1 MFSYNPAGTIAEMKS
16 DDSMAWGGANL
27 SAHLHTEECNV
38 FIRKLKQCH
47 AEHNVLRFFGK
58 CNDID
63 RAMRQ
68 CLKKEYQVKRAKS
81 QAHAEE
87 MQHKLTHPAKQDAN

>member
-1 MFSYNPAGTIAEMKS
+1 MHP
-16 DDSMAWGGANL
+16 DL

-38 FIRKLKQCH
+38 FIGQLKQCH

-87 MQHKLTHPAKQDAN
+87 MQHKLTHTLKQDDN